1 MPALVRS
8 ETDEEVP
15 ALVPSESSGGEA
27 TAQSALSLSGSSG
40 EEGAR
45 PGAMVLL
52 VLSSAWMPRVASAEA
67 RREEPTCAEAGSEP
81 DEESLVSQNR
91 RRKRAARNRRKDAR
105 ALAQA
110 DAARGLAEAS
120 THRLSLAEAL

>member
-1 MPALVRS
+1 MPARVQ
-8 ETDEEVP
+8 TQKDEEMP

-27 TAQSALSLSGSSG
+27 TPQSVLTVSGSSG

-52 VLSSAWMPRVASAEA
+52 VLSSAWMSRVASAEA

-91 RRKRAARNRRKDAR
+91 RRKRAARKRRKDAK

-110 DAARGLAEAS
+110 DVARGLADAS
-120 THRLSLAEAL
+120 THRHKSGG

>member
-8 ETDEEVP
+8 ETIEEMP
-15 ALVPSESSGGEA
+15 ALVPSESSCGEA
-27 TAQSALSLSGSSG
+27 TAQCVLSLSGSSG

-81 DEESLVSQNR
+81 DEESLVSHNR
-91 RRKRAARNRRKDAR
+91 WRKRAARNRRKDAR

-120 THRLSLAEAL
+120 THRQKSGG